1 MVQQSKIE
9 NVHYLILEKNEPE
22 SVKVMIEEG
31 IRICL
36 TEPMQGG

>member
-1 MVQQSKIE
+1 MAVLIDESKIE
-9 NVHYLILEKNEPE
+9 DYHFLILKKNEPE

-36 TEPMQGG
+36 T